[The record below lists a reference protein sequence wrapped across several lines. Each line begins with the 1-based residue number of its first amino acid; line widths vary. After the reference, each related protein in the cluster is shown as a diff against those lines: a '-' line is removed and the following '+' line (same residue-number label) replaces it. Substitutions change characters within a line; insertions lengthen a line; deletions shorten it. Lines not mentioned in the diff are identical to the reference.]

1 MMEIWKMKKI
11 DKEALQD
18 IITNILEGKESLV
31 VYDEATGA
39 SMDGRLLYFEDK
51 KRIEIVINTEEE
63 PY

>member
-1 MMEIWKMKKI
+1 MKKI
-11 DKEALQD
+11 DQKTLQH
-18 IITNILEGKESLV
+18 IITNIIEGKESLV

-51 KRIEIVINTEEE
+51 KRMEIVVNTEEE